1 MKKIILYMICFCTT
15 ISVSAQEIWTLE
27 SCVYKAREQN
37 ISVKQSELGMQ
48 SAEINENLRR
58 HARNPNLNANTGVNW
73 NFGRSINPVT
83 NLFEAQTIFSNN
95 LSLNT
100 RVTLFN
106 FGKIKNN
113 IKQAEVNT
121 AATKEDHQQLIN
133 DISLQ
138 VASTY
143 LNGLF
148 ALENKRIS
156 ENQLALSGNQLAQV
170 NKLIS
175 AGILPK
181 NESLQVEAQ
190 IALDKQNIIS
200 AQNNYDIAIIQ
211 LKQLLREETSESII
225 LEAPEDIRLDTDP
238 MLVNIDELYNSA
250 LNRQRSIQA
259 GLLREKSA
267 EMGIKIAEADKYPN
281 LGLGGSIGTNYANI
295 NFLQS
300 SYNQQLKDNLSYG
313 FGFNLGI
320 PIYNNNAVN
329 ANVQNAEIAVTNA
342 QFETA
347 NLRENL
353 KAQLQQNLS
362 DARAAK
368 LQYEA
373 SNASYNSQNASF
385 QNSEKQHE
393 LGVINTFEYL
403 TAKNLLDSAEINKL
417 IAKYDYV
424 FKVKIID
431 FYLGKPLTLK

>member
-1 MKKIILYMICFCTT
+1 MKKTILYLICLSVS

-27 SCVYKAREQN
+27 SCVYKAVEQN
-37 ISVKQSELGMQ
+37 INVKQSELGLQ
-48 SAEINENLRR
+48 NAEINEKLQR
-58 HARNPNLNANTGVNW
+58 HARNPSLNANTGANW
-73 NFGRSINPVT
+73 SFGRSINPVT
-83 NLFEAQTIFSNN
+83 NQFETQTFFSNN

-100 RVTLFN
+100 GVTLFN

-113 IKQAEVNT
+113 IKQSEVNR
-121 AATKEDHQQLIN
+121 AAAKEDHQQLIN

-148 ALENKRIS
+148 AQENKRIS
-156 ENQLALSGNQLAQV
+156 ENQLVLSGNQLAQV
-170 NKLIS
+170 NKLIN
-175 AGILPK
+175 AGVLPA
-181 NESLQVEAQ
+181 NEALQVEAQ
-190 IALDKQNIIS
+190 MALDKQNIIG

-211 LKQLLREETSESII
+211 LKQLLREENAEQII
-225 LEAPEDIRLDTDP
+225 LEAPEEIEIATDP
-238 MLVNIDELYNSA
+238 MLVTFDELYKSA
-250 LNRQRSIQA
+250 LTRQRSIQA

-267 EMGIKIAEADKYPN
+267 EMGIKIAKADKYPN
-281 LGLGGSIGTNYANI
+281 LGAGGSVGTNYAN
-295 NFLQS
+295 NVF
-300 SYNQQLKDNLSYG
+300 QQDGYTTQIKDNLSYG

-329 ANVQNAEIAVTNA
+329 ANVQRSELAVTNA
-342 QFETA
+342 QLETA

-353 KAQLQQNLS
+353 KTQLQQNLS

-373 SNASYNSQNASF
+373 SEASFESQNASF
-385 QNSEKQHE
+385 LNSEKQYN

-417 IAKYDYV
+417 ISKYDYI
-424 FKVKIID
+424 FKVKILE
-431 FYLGKPLTLK
+431 FYLGKPLKLK

>member
-1 MKKIILYMICFCTT
+1 MKKTILYLICLSVS

-27 SCVYKAREQN
+27 SCVYKAVEQN
-37 ISVKQSELGMQ
+37 INVKQSELGLQ
-48 SAEINENLRR
+48 NAEINEKLQR
-58 HARNPNLNANTGVNW
+58 HARNPSLNANTGANW
-73 NFGRSINPVT
+73 SFGRSINPVT
-83 NLFEAQTIFSNN
+83 NQFETQTFFSNN

-100 RVTLFN
+100 GVTLFN

-113 IKQAEVNT
+113 IKQSEVNR
-121 AATKEDHQQLIN
+121 AAAKEDHQQLIN

-148 ALENKRIS
+148 AQENKRIS
-156 ENQLALSGNQLAQV
+156 ENQLVLSGNQLAQV
-170 NKLIS
+170 NKLI
-175 AGILPK
+175 
-181 NESLQVEAQ
+181 NEGFIPANEALQVEAQ
-190 IALDKQNIIS
+190 MALDKQNIIG

-211 LKQLLREETSESII
+211 LKQLLREENAEQII
-225 LEAPEDIRLDTDP
+225 LEAPEEIEIATDP
-238 MLVNIDELYNSA
+238 MLVTFDELYKSA
-250 LNRQRSIQA
+250 LTRQRSIQA

-267 EMGIKIAEADKYPN
+267 EMGIKIAKADKYPN
-281 LGLGGSIGTNYANI
+281 LGAGGSVGTNYAN
-295 NFLQS
+295 NVF
-300 SYNQQLKDNLSYG
+300 QQDGYTTQIKDNLSYG

-329 ANVQNAEIAVTNA
+329 ANVQRSELAVTNA
-342 QFETA
+342 QLETA

-353 KAQLQQNLS
+353 KTQLQQNLS

-373 SNASYNSQNASF
+373 SEASFESQNASF
-385 QNSEKQHE
+385 LNSEKQYN

-417 IAKYDYV
+417 ISKYDYI
-424 FKVKIID
+424 FKVKILE
-431 FYLGKPLTLK
+431 FYLGKPLKLK